1 MPTRQESID
10 FILDHYENP
19 RHSGPLAEADLVL
32 QGGNP
37 GCGDVLTFYLKLGAD
52 GRVADVAFEGEGC
65 TISQAAASVMTDKV
79 LGRTL
84 AELAAMN
91 QEPLID
97 ELGREVVSTRIRC
110 ATLALNLLKTAEQQL
125 RSRGRNS
132 AAAGPAPDAP
142 PA

>member
-10 FILDHYENP
+10 FILDHYEHP
-19 RHSGPLAEADLVL
+19 RHRGVLTDASLVL

-37 GCGDVLTFYLKLGAD
+37 GCGDVLTFYLRLGAD
-52 GRVADVAFEGEGC
+52 GRVAAVAFEGEGC

-79 LGRTL
+79 LGLTL
-84 AELAAMN
+84 AELTAMD
-91 QEPLID
+91 QEALIA
-97 ELGREVVSTRIRC
+97 EMGREVVSTRIRC
-110 ATLALNLLKTAEQQL
+110 ATLALNLLKTAEPQF
-125 RSRGRNS
+125 RSRGRNG